1 MRAGAKWAVAAGV
14 LAVLAG
20 GGLWWK
26 NQQGAQAAAK
36 PKEAEAALVFAA
48 TEVVAAQDRPL
59 ALQVTFSGP
68 LVAPDSA
75 TVKAKAAG
83 TLVELLVAEG
93 SRVRKGQVLGR
104 LDLADLNAR
113 LQERQAM
120 VASAQ
125 ATLAQA
131 ERAHASN
138 QHLAE
143 QQFISPIALENSK
156 AALNTARAQVGAAQA
171 QADTIRIAL
180 REAALVSPIDGIVA
194 KRLAVPGEKV
204 AAEQP
209 LLAIVDLRK
218 LEMAG
223 GVGTRDIARLKVGMP
238 VQLQVEGE
246 PRTVSGQ
253 LSRIAPSA
261 DAGTRAIQVAVS
273 LANPDERFRAGQFAL
288 AHVDLPSEAPVLAV
302 PATALGTA
310 SGQEFVWTIERGQL
324 YRRTVVTGRRDAA
337 SGQVEVLQGL
347 SAGTPVLAASYDNLR
362 EGRAASV
369 GDAASA
375 TVRAVAAASAASR

>member
-48 TEVVAAQDRPL
+48 TEVVAARDRPL

-246 PRTVSGQ
+246 PRTVSEIG
-253 LSRIAPSA
+253 R
-261 DAGTRAIQVAVS
+261 
-273 LANPDERFRAGQFAL
+273 
-288 AHVDLPSEAPVLAV
+288 AHV
-302 PATALGTA
+302 
-310 SGQEFVWTIERGQL
+310 
-324 YRRTVVTGRRDAA
+324 
-337 SGQVEVLQGL
+337 
-347 SAGTPVLAASYDNLR
+347 
-362 EGRAASV
+362 
-369 GDAASA
+369 
-375 TVRAVAAASAASR
+375 